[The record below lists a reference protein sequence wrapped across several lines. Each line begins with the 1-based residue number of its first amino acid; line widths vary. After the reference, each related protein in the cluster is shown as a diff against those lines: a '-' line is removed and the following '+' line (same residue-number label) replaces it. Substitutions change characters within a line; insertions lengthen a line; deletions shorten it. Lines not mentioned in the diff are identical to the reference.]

1 MKKVLFIDRDG
12 TIIEEP
18 ADEQIDS
25 FEKLRF
31 LPGAI
36 TNLARIARET
46 DFLLVMVTNQDGLGT
61 ETHPEE
67 NFWPPHNKMLQ
78 ILEDE
83 GIRFDEVLI
92 DPTRAEDNAPTRKPG
107 TALLTHY
114 LKGDYD
120 LANSYV
126 LGDRKS
132 DIQLAENLGAQA
144 IFIAAESDDS
154 AAFSTSNWEEIYKFL
169 KGRFRRAEVKRA
181 TTETEIKIGL
191 NLDGSGQSKISTGI
205 AFFDHMLE
213 QLAKHGGID
222 LEIDVTGDLIVDEH
236 HTIEDTG
243 LALGEAFR
251 KALGTKKGISRYG
264 FTLPMDD
271 CLAQVALDFGGRPW
285 LIWDA
290 DFKRERIGKMP
301 TEMFSHFFKS
311 FADASMCNLNIKAEG
326 ENEHHKIE
334 SIFKAWSRA
343 IRMAIADT
351 GDYRIPSTKGSL

>member
-1 MKKVLFIDRDG
+1 MKKVLFLDRDG

-18 ADEQIDS
+18 EDEQIDS

-36 TNLARIARET
+36 THLARIARET
-46 DFLLVMVTNQDGLGT
+46 DYLLVMVTNQDGLGT
-61 ETHPEE
+61 ESHPEE
-67 NFWPPHNKMLQ
+67 NFWPPHHKMLQ
-78 ILEDE
+78 ILLDE
-83 GIRFDEVLI
+83 GVEFHEILI
-92 DPTRAEDNAPTRKPG
+92 DPTRAEEKAPTRKPG
-107 TALLTHY
+107 TAMLTHY

-126 LGDRKS
+126 LGDRKT
-132 DIQLAENLGAQA
+132 DIQLAENLGCKA
-144 IFIAAESDDS
+144 IYISDENDDR
-154 AAFSTSNWEEIYKFL
+154 ANLSTRNWETIYRFL
-169 KGRFRRAEVKRA
+169 KGRFRKAEVKRS
-181 TTETEIKIGL
+181 TSETDIHIKL
-191 NLDGSGQSKISTGI
+191 NLDGSGEATISTGI
-205 AFFDHMLE
+205 GFFDHMLE

-222 LEIDVTGDLIVDEH
+222 LEIDVRGDLIVDEH

-251 KALGTKKGISRYG
+251 RALGFKKGISRYG

-271 CLAQVALDFGGRPW
+271 ALAQVALDFGGRPW

-290 DFKRERIGKMP
+290 EFKREKIGEMP

-326 ENEHHKIE
+326 GNEHHKIE

-343 IRMAIADT
+343 IRMAIGDT
-351 GDYRIPSTKGSL
+351 GDYRVPSTKGSL